1 MADNTNVNNNSAVV
15 VVGRTAPVPPGQQ
28 KSEKSIPVV
37 IANDQSTIPV
47 AEQNKVQSEVALS
60 LLGIPRSEVALGIF
74 ADVNTYDV
82 NPTEWTATPEQYG
95 TTPVIS
101 GGPYEGVDGI
111 SMGHGLT
118 HIPEESGAMIEAP
131 ADKTSVLT
139 SKRFFRYQPGRVS
152 AATFGVKTTL
162 INDNGA
168 VSALYPASG
177 NFGGWKNFVNG
188 SEESNGVVAN
198 PAVRKY
204 GIFDKYDGYYW
215 ESRNNGEGDN
225 FSVVRRTQSLTYDN
239 PLTFGAG
246 GLTANPPEQS
256 EDYGRINPSDPLAP
270 RGSESE
276 VGAGGSVTT
285 PPGFEQKAFGDLVIV
300 RDNLMMTHA
309 GVYDPSLLQP
319 ETKVT
324 IDAVTNGTSYPTFEL
339 GLESGVSAGI
349 SNAEY
354 DINSGIMVI
363 TTQEAHGFHKG
374 KYVTLA
380 GIAMTCDLGDV
391 SAGGDFTQPD
401 VDGYPGF
408 AKIYPN
414 NNRGYNILEVPSS
427 TTFKVNVGVS
437 TVPTYYSPGG
447 ERNASNGLAN
457 GWVVGLSTGQYV
469 SYSAAGGD
477 VGSLS
482 GMRDTQIYKVRHIG
496 INTMTGITTCS
507 LNTFDAT
514 QTTLS
519 NDPDGPKGTNGISPG
534 EKALS
539 GVVNAYTRDTGAN
552 VTHGLVTPVPFI
564 QPLNSRQIDPTN
576 ALATNIYGSQN
587 IKTGAATT
595 TSEGTGMFPY
605 QYTAVVNGQTV
616 KEGFIDTTLGTDAAD
631 ITALRQQIDLINT
644 YYKKWVNMNVDMD
657 YWNVYEFR
665 VPRSRFSGDRLDGV
679 TDNQLYSDTVGLNRP
694 GDSVKN
700 VDTGELTTDLSA
712 WNLDLTKVTMY
723 KIEFSW
729 YGAVG
734 ALFLA
739 YVPVGNGEARWLRVH
754 HLRASNQLK
763 ISSLGNATLPI
774 TYMIYGGGGQDRFGY
789 RNNKRLSSTFT
800 YGTPSEHIVKYGA
813 SYYIDGGDRGTVKLF
828 SQSTNG
834 NVDVYG
840 SKRSMNTGSSINVG
854 AGVSIAVTVEA
865 TGKDGSGNAV
875 APHFTYDNIS
885 GLGSSFY
892 VGASVVTGNPLDQNV
907 EVSYIDT
914 RSAQK
919 KVYLNV
925 PLNSTTI
932 PNNNID
938 IIPKRVTPLIGLKC
952 KDFIKSSTGIDVRNR
967 TQVYPTRMSSGSTG
981 LTKIDFLKSPV
992 FQTDAKVTSA
1002 QGPVLEASCESGT
1015 HAGNWNIGKRGK
1027 PTKVKVPMTTY
1038 VGNHTWN
1045 AAGAT
1050 LTNAFKLDGGAS
1062 FNVSSASYDSAT
1074 GVLTITA
1081 ASGSFSTS
1089 NSIRL
1094 LKEAYAFT
1102 CNLDSNATV
1111 HKYPRDVDPSM
1122 DLNDAD
1128 VHAGGLQATTG
1139 TEYLPATGIMTVVTT
1154 QAHGLSTN
1162 DYVNF
1167 APYSLKFKCD
1177 QDGNDKIK
1185 SYPRPSGDCGTVREG
1200 LADPAWKSWLQ
1211 VTVINSTKFTVQVL
1225 PAGGIPS
1232 TNTTTHAFQSGDANG
1247 IRKKATLDGLY
1258 SKPLACI
1265 SGTSGSTIKVRIN
1278 NTDTN
1283 TASAA
1288 EYIRDIGTG
1297 TYGWFRGYFKSDVTK
1312 RAISVL
1318 GYLENR
1324 GSDRSKGIEDDGYY
1338 FYALNSTADEIML
1351 FGGSSSLPFLREENS
1366 SPEKGV
1372 GVAAVNYDF
1381 EKEGLSSVKVSPQ
1394 FRSPI
1399 PGSGTVVASV
1409 YSPQG
1414 GEEYDLAPYFDYN
1427 KEYLSFPL
1435 TNKVESLY
1443 LCSSS
1448 QEAYDGAVKAAIS
1461 ASLTWEEQ

>member
-95 TTPVIS
+95 TTPIAV
-101 GGPYEGVDGI
+101 GGPYEGVPAT
-111 SMGHGLT
+111 MGHGLT

-162 INDNGA
+162 IDDNGA
-168 VSALYPASG
+168 VCSQYPSG
-177 NFGGWKNFVNG
+177 GSYGGWKNFVNG
-188 SEESNGVVAN
+188 AEEANGIVAN
-198 PAVRKY
+198 PSIRKY

-256 EDYGRINPSDPLAP
+256 EDYGRINPSDPFAA
-270 RGSESE
+270 RASES
-276 VGAGGSVTT
+276 VGNGTTAVPAGYTNK
-285 PPGFEQKAFGDLVIV
+285 EFGDLVIV

-319 ETKVT
+319 EKKVI
-324 IDAVTNGTSYPTFEL
+324 IDAVGGGTTSPQFTL
-339 GLESGVSAGI
+339 GVDSGVSAGI
-349 SNAEY
+349 SDATY

-363 TTQEAHGFHKG
+363 TTQKAHGFGRG

-380 GIAMTCDLGDV
+380 GIAMTCDV
-391 SAGGDFTQPD
+391 GDFT
-401 VDGYPGF
+401 GT

-414 NNRGYNILEVPSS
+414 NKRSYNIIEVPSA
-427 TTFKVNVGVS
+427 TTFKINVGVS

-447 ERNASNGLAN
+447 ERNSSNGLAN

-469 SYSAAGGD
+469 SYSEAGGD
-477 VGSLS
+477 VGTLS
-482 GMRDTQIYKVRHIG
+482 GMRDTQIYKIRHIG
-496 INTMTGITTCS
+496 INTMTGVTQCN

-514 QTTLS
+514 QTTVS
-519 NDPDGPKGTNGISPG
+519 ADPNTGANTVSPG

-539 GVVNAYTRDTGAN
+539 GVVNTYTRDTGAN
-552 VTHGLVTPVPFI
+552 VTHSLVTPVPFI
-564 QPLNSRQIDPTN
+564 QPLNTKQIDPSN

-605 QYTAVVNGQTV
+605 QYEAVVNGQTV
-616 KEGFIDTTLGTDAAD
+616 KEGFIDTTLTTSAAD
-631 ITALRQQIDLINT
+631 ITALRQQIDLVNT
-644 YYKKWVNMNVDMD
+644 YYKKWVNMNIDMD

-665 VPRSRFSGDRLDGV
+665 VPRSRFSGDRLDGA
-679 TDNQLYSDTVGLNRP
+679 TDNLLYSDTVAENRP

-700 VDTGELTTDLSA
+700 VDTGELTTDTSS

-739 YVPVGNGEARWLRVH
+739 YVPVGNGEARWIRVH

-774 TYMIYGGGGQDRFGY
+774 TYMIYGGGGEDRFGY
-789 RNNKRLSSTFT
+789 KNSKRLNSTFS

-840 SKRSMNTGSSINVG
+840 SKRTMNTGSSINVG
-854 AGVSIAVTVEA
+854 AGVSIAIGVEA

-875 APHFTYDNIS
+875 APHFTYDNVS

-892 VGASVVTGNPLDQNV
+892 VGSSVITGNPLDQNI
-907 EVSYIDT
+907 EVSYVDT

-925 PLNSTTI
+925 PLNSSTI

-938 IIPKRVTPLIGLKC
+938 FIPKRLTPLIGLKC
-952 KDFIKSSTGIDVRNR
+952 KDFIQSSTGINVRNR

-992 FQTDAKVTSA
+992 FQTDAKVTNA
-1002 QGPVLEASCESGT
+1002 QGPVLEASCETGV

-1027 PTKVKVPMTTY
+1027 PTKVKIPMTTY
-1038 VGNHTWN
+1038 VGGHTWN

-1050 LTNAFKLDGGAS
+1050 TTSAVKKVSGGGLV
-1062 FNVSSASYDSAT
+1062 NISSAAYDSST
-1074 GVLTITA
+1074 GRLTITT
-1081 ASGSFSTS
+1081 ASAHGVAVGGE
-1089 NSIRL
+1089 IRL
-1094 LKEAYAFT
+1094 LKQAYAFT
-1102 CNLDSNATV
+1102 CTLDSNATV
-1111 HKYPRDVDPSM
+1111 HTYPRDVDPSM
-1122 DLNDAD
+1122 DVNDAD
-1128 VHAGGLQATTG
+1128 VHAGSVQAVSG
-1139 TEYLPATGIMTVVTT
+1139 TSYNPTTGIMTVVTSP
-1154 QAHGLSTN
+1154 AHGLSTN
-1162 DYVNF
+1162 DFVNF

-1177 QDGNDKIK
+1177 QDSQTAIK
-1185 SYPRPSGDCGTVREG
+1185 SYPRPTGDCGTVREG
-1200 LADPAWKSWLQ
+1200 LKDPAWQSWLQ
-1211 VTVINSTKFTVQVL
+1211 VTVTNSTTFTVQVL

-1232 TNTTTHAFQSGDANG
+1232 TNTTTHVFQSGDANG
-1247 IRKKATLDGLY
+1247 IRKKAALDGNY
-1258 SKPLACI
+1258 SKPLACL
-1265 SGTSGSTIKVRIN
+1265 SGTSGSTIVVRIN
-1278 NTDTN
+1278 NTDAD

-1297 TYGWFRGYFKSDVTK
+1297 TYGWFRGYFKSDVTQ

-1324 GSDRSKGIEDDGYY
+1324 GSDRSKSIEDDGYY
-1338 FYALNSTADEIML
+1338 FYALDSTSDEIML
-1351 FGGSSSLPFLREENS
+1351 FGGSASLPFLREENS

-1372 GVAAVNYDF
+1372 GVVAADYDY

-1414 GEEYDLAPYFDYN
+1414 GEEYDLSPYFDYN

-1448 QEAYDGAVKAAIS
+1448 QETYDGAVKAAIS